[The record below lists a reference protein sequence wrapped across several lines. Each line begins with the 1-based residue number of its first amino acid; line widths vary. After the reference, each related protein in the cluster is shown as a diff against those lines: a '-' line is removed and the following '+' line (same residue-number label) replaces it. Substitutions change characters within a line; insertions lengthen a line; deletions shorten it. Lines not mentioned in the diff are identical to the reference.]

1 MGKKFFYFDSDTVP
15 KLCEAINVG
24 DAHALSLAP
33 LVPELILLVRL
44 NPPDLYE
51 KNINGVRNIIKLNM
65 QGCSTCLAFM
75 EQLGKLV
82 QLQSLHTW
90 YRVHAESGR
99 RGEKVSYGALSNLH
113 TPECRGDGSSFSR
126 YLACIPMKN
135 LRILK
140 SDDFK
145 VIESLLTTHPSVQ
158 FKKLWLTCHH
168 NESLIWNYL
177 ATLTSLTHLSLLY
190 LRESPPASSIFAFK
204 NCNIYVALA
213 PYFAN
218 SASEKVEN
226 RHTE

>member
-1 MGKKFFYFDSDTVP
+1 MPYIPQEILDIIINHADRPDFSNCASLVSHSFHQIVLPYKFRSLTFQNRNRAMGKKFFYFDSDTVP
-15 KLCEAINVG
+15 KLCEAINVR

-99 RGEKVSYGALSNLH
+99 RGEKVSYGALSNLQSLH

-126 YLACIPMKN
+126 YISKMWK
-135 LRILK
+135 II
-140 SDDFK
+140 DGFI
-145 VIESLLTTHPSVQ
+145 IEY
-158 FKKLWLTCHH
+158 
-168 NESLIWNYL
+168 N
-177 ATLTSLTHLSLLY
+177 
-190 LRESPPASSIFAFK
+190 
-204 NCNIYVALA
+204 
-213 PYFAN
+213 
-218 SASEKVEN
+218 
-226 RHTE
+226 